1 MQVDSVLKD
10 LTHARIRTEQELACI
25 NQAIANLGPVAVKS
39 TNGARTGRSG
49 SNITVMSAAGRQK
62 ISDAQK
68 ARWANRRKQ
77 AKSA

>member
-39 TNGARTGRSG
+39 PNSARPARTIG
-49 SNITVMSAAGRQK
+49 NITVMSAAGRQR

-68 ARWANRRKQ
+68 ARWAKRKKQ
-77 AKSA
+77 AKAA